1 MIKSDFFKKW
11 IDLDRQIFKS
21 KSNDNYIIYV
31 QGECY
36 NNIFISN
43 SKKNNRVFY
52 IEFSP
57 NTLKNYNPPTV
68 TGVKI
73 CVKDNPNIDE
83 NKLYLVFENE
93 NIELDDAF
101 IGFSVTVMN
110 SLSDCKND
118 IDTITR
124 VEQILKDYH
133 NFFSFKKD
141 LGKDAEQGLL
151 AELSF
156 LSYLIDIKGEEVVTN
171 WFGPEKN
178 KRDFLFH
185 EIAVEIK
192 STRNQEQD
200 IIHVSNENQLDKND
214 LEKLY
219 IRLYIYDENDLG
231 NDVSKMIKEIYD
243 KLNNVAMKKLFI
255 SKLCMFNIQPLE
267 YQAKYKFKE
276 EGIHTYD
283 INDEFPK
290 LTKYNIPKSIYDV
303 KYKINLSGVSYI
315 EKEV

>member
-11 IDLDRQIFKS
+11 IDLDHQVFKS
-21 KSNDNYIIYV
+21 KSDDNYIIYV

-57 NTLKNYNPPTV
+57 STLKNYNPPTV
-68 TGVKI
+68 NGVKI
-73 CVKDNPNIDE
+73 SVKENANIDE

-110 SLSDCKND
+110 CLSNCKSD

-141 LGKDAEQGLL
+141 LGKDVEQGLL

-156 LSYLIDIKGEEVVTN
+156 LSYLIDNKGEEIIVN

-178 KRDFLFH
+178 KRDFLFNNV
-185 EIAVEIK
+185 AVEIK

-200 IIHVSNENQLDKND
+200 IIHISNENQLDKNN

-243 KLNNVAMKKLFI
+243 KLNNITMKKMFI
-255 SKLCMFNIQPLE
+255 SKLSLFNIQPLE

-283 INDEFPK
+283 INDDFPK